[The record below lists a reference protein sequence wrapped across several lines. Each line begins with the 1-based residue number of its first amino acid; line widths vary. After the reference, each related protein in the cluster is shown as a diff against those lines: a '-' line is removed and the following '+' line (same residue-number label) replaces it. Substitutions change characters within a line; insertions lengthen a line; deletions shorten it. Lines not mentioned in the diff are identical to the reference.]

1 MANCLLVLFLLQSL
15 CPLTTAGLFSRSP
28 CELLPVGDGHPVQ
41 AVLQSFTVLSGCAS
55 KGTISLPQEVHIIN
69 LRRNG
74 PNSGAEKTTEVT
86 LHLKP
91 IHSLKVHQRPLAFVL
106 NSPQPV
112 LWKLEMEK
120 LVPSVRRVF
129 HVSRGSDMQLK
140 MGHLRDSC
148 EVEKEELPHA
158 NERLLAWAYEKFKAV
173 TSFSELR
180 ITRNVYINVGEDLTF
195 SSTCK
200 IDNNF
205 LSLNY
210 LAGYEDPQPSRGCV
224 LSGWNHN
231 REVHIIEL
239 QAPNSS
245 SAFQVDVIVEVRPLA
260 PHRPLQRDLV
270 LLLKCEKSVNWVIKS
285 HGITGTLDIV
295 TSDSVNLDSTV
306 DRSTA
311 KIHRHHLPSDPQA
324 LIRWAEDNRYSPV
337 TSFTSTPVANHFN
350 LHLRELDVPDDIPE
364 TGLPPDLA
372 VLFQPDSLPS
382 SEGLPPQRGRPF
394 SLFPPVDGP
403 LPEDV
408 PLSPVIDIELS
419 VQCEE
424 QKMVVSLAQEKLEA
438 HRLKEPE
445 VTLLD
450 SSCKARHNGTHYVL
464 ETPLTGCQ
472 TTKFSSLPA
481 VFINQVMIHQ
491 SEGQEESGWHDDYE
505 DMESGDGGFPS
516 DVEGQ
521 GRPSLQHREPML
533 YSVMFNCTYGKLP
546 DAPQSRVPRPGP
558 RKGLDSKDMTFSMK
572 LYDSDLFE
580 LHMPEVPL
588 RTADNKPIYVEVST
602 NEADTDMDFMI
613 QACHI
618 SPYNNAN
625 EMLDYAIIEN
635 VCPTEDS
642 LVFHTQAADFLPV
655 QEWTSTKKFSFTFR
669 SKFNETI
676 QFLHCQITPC
686 YEGPTDSQ
694 GLPKC
699 MTPNEACTSA
709 DFSFIMSMM
718 MNAKTITRALAVTSN
733 SRPREEPPSVVD
745 PSEPSQPISPA
756 HVLNT
761 ATVVGIAF
769 TAFVIGALLT
779 GILWFIYSH
788 TGETAGRQQV
798 PQSQPASESS
808 SAAHSIG
815 STQSTPC
822 SSSST
827 A

>member
-1 MANCLLVLFLLQSL
+1 MAIYLPFLFLLQTL
-15 CPLTTAGLFSRSP
+15 CPLTTAGPFSRSP
-28 CELLPVGDGHPVQ
+28 CELLPVGEGHPVQ
-41 AVLQSFTVLSGCAS
+41 AVLKSFTVLSGCAS
-55 KGTISLPQEVHIIN
+55 KGTVSLPQEVHIIN

-74 PNSGAEKTTEVT
+74 PNSGLEKTMEVT

-91 IHSLKVHQRPLAFVL
+91 IQSLKVHQRPLAFVL

-120 LVPSVRRVF
+120 LAPSVRRVF
-129 HVSRGSDMQLK
+129 HVSRGSDME
-140 MGHLRDSC
+140 MGHLWDSC

-158 NERLLAWAYEKFKAV
+158 NERLLAWANEKFKAV

-224 LSGWNHN
+224 LSGRNHN

-285 HGITGTLDIV
+285 HGVTGTLDIV
-295 TSDSVNLDSTV
+295 TSDSVNLDPAV
-306 DRSTA
+306 DKSTA
-311 KIHRHHLPSDPQA
+311 KIHKHHLPSDPQA
-324 LIRWAEDNRYSPV
+324 LIRWAEDHRYSPV

-350 LHLRELDVPDDIPE
+350 LHLKEPDIPDDILE
-364 TGLPPDLA
+364 RELPP
-372 VLFQPDSLPS
+372 VLFQPDPQPG
-382 SEGLPPQRGRPF
+382 SEGLPFQRGRPF

-403 LPEDV
+403 LSEDV
-408 PLSPVIDIELS
+408 PLSLAIDIELS

-424 QKMVVSLAQEKLEA
+424 QTMVVILPQERLEA
-438 HRLKEPE
+438 LGLKEPE

-450 SSCKARHNGTHYVL
+450 QSCKARHNGTHYVL
-464 ETPLTGCQ
+464 ETPLMGCQ

-481 VFINQVMIHQ
+481 VFINQVLIHQ

-521 GRPSLQHREPML
+521 GRPFLQHREPML
-533 YSVMFNCTYGKLP
+533 YSIMFNCTYGKLP
-546 DAPQSRVPRPGP
+546 EAPQSRVPKPDTK
-558 RKGLDSKDMTFSMK
+558 KGLVSKGVTFSME
-572 LYDSDLFE
+572 LYDSDLFQH
-580 LHMPEVPL
+580 HMPEVPL
-588 RTADNKPIYVEVST
+588 RTADNKSINVEVT
-602 NEADTDMDFMI
+602 INQADNDMDFMI

-618 SPYNNAN
+618 SPCDNAN

-642 LVFHTQAADFLPV
+642 LVFLTQAADFLPV
-655 QEWTSTKKFSFTFR
+655 QEWTGTKKFSFTFR
-669 SKFNETI
+669 SKFKETI

-686 YEGPTDSQ
+686 TEGPSDSR

-699 MTPNEACTSA
+699 MSPDEACTSA
-709 DFSFIMSMM
+709 DFSFIMSMT
-718 MNAKTITRALAVTSN
+718 MNAETITRALAVTSN
-733 SRPREEPPSVVD
+733 PEPTEPQQTLSTVD
-745 PSEPSQPISPA
+745 PDDTVQPNSAA

-761 ATVVGIAF
+761 PTVVGIAF
-769 TAFVIGALLT
+769 AAFVIGALLT
-779 GILWFIYSH
+779 GVLWFIYSH

-822 SSSST
+822 SSST